1 MAHHAWISVRVSLA
15 VLMMAGP
22 AAAQQS
28 FPSPDAAS
36 SALIEAARAREPA
49 PGVLDRIFGLG
60 ARDVLSTGDA
70 TLDRERLERFNEAAA
85 EAVTLTPRGDATRIL
100 TIGKRKFEFPIPIVR
115 RGEAWMFDI
124 AAGRDEILNR
134 TIGANELRAIEACQ
148 AYIGA
153 QREYFRMDHDGD
165 QVHEYAQNLIS
176 TPGTQD
182 GLYWPRTGQADV
194 SPLEGALSE
203 ALLNQENRAYGGY
216 LFRILKAQGP
226 WAPGGAHSYVING
239 KMISGFGLAA
249 WPAAWGKTGVM
260 TFICGHNG
268 VVLQKNLGSK
278 TSALADRLL
287 RYDPDSSWAPVE

>member
-1 MAHHAWISVRVSLA
+1 MAHHARFSVPVSLA
-15 VLMMAGP
+15 VLLMAGP

-36 SALIEAARAREPA
+36 SALVEAARARE
-49 PGVLDRIFGLG
+49 PGVLDRIFGPG

-70 TLDRERLERFNEAAA
+70 TLDRARLDRFNEAAA
-85 EAVTLTPRGDATRIL
+85 ESVTLTPRGDATRIL

-115 RGEAWMFDI
+115 RGEAWMFDVP
-124 AAGRDEILNR
+124 AGRSEILNR
-134 TIGANELRAIEACQ
+134 AVGENELRAIEACQ

-153 QREYFRMDHDGD
+153 QREYIRKDHDGD
-165 QVHEYAQNLIS
+165 QVPEYAQNLIS

-203 ALLNQENRAYGGY
+203 ALLDRGNKTYAGY
-216 LFRILKAQGP
+216 RFRILKAQGP
-226 WAPGGAHSYVING
+226 WAPGGAHSYVVNG
-239 KMISGFGLAA
+239 NMIAGFGLVA
-249 WPAAWGKTGVM
+249 WPAEWGKTGVM

-268 VVLQKNLGSK
+268 VVLQKNLGPK
-278 TSALADRLL
+278 TSAMAERLL
-287 RYDPDSSWAPVE
+287 RYDPDRSWAPVE